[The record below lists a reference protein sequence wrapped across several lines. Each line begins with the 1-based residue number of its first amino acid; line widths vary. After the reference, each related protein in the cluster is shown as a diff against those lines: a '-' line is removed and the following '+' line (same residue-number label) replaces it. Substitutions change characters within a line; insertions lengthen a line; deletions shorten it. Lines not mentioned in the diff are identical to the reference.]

1 MSGLSRTPGKRVWVH
16 SPPRVRIPPAPPNSN
31 PARTLVFWFCGVF
44 LLNVF
49 RSPLFQIPGYRR
61 MWLSILFSNLGGQ
74 ITLLALPL
82 TAVFLL
88 DASPT
93 QMGLL
98 TAMEI
103 APFVLL
109 SLPGGVLIDRMQK
122 LPLYIAGE
130 IFMGC
135 TLLLIPL
142 AWALDLLNMPLM
154 YAVSFALGTVYTIA
168 GSASQIVLTQLV
180 GRDKL
185 VEAYSQNAIAG
196 SMAEVLGPGM
206 AGLLIR
212 VLGAPL
218 ALVMDA
224 LLLIGSVVMLRG
236 IHIHEVVPP
245 RSTWKD
251 RSFKEELMKGVNF
264 VKSQHMLIEMAATVG
279 AWQFFAQLALSVQ
292 IIFAVKDLG
301 LDETL
306 VSMSFVALGIG
317 SVLGG
322 MAGPKFSSRYG
333 PGPAL
338 IMGVAITS
346 LGWISLLA
354 LENYLPSLLL
364 FSWMLLCFSW
374 GATLLFV
381 NFLSLRQAFTPTDL
395 LGRMTTTM
403 RWLILLPAGPG
414 AILGGWMAEHWGM
427 RSSLGAAGAGTL
439 LVAWIAYSRPHLK
452 SLKTLPDAK
461 NA

>member
-1 MSGLSRTPGKRVWVH
+1 
-16 SPPRVRIPPAPPNSN
+16 
-31 PARTLVFWFCGVF
+31 
-44 LLNVF
+44 
-49 RSPLFQIPGYRR
+49 

-142 AWALDLLNMPLM
+142 AWAFDLLTMPLM

-196 SMAEVLGPGM
+196 SMAEVLGPGL

-338 IMGVAITS
+338 IMGIAITS

-354 LENYLPSLLL
+354 LENFLPSLIL

-381 NFLSLRQAFTPTDL
+381 NFLSLRQSFTPTDL

-452 SLKTLPDAK
+452 SLKTLPDAQS
-461 NA
+461 A

>member
-1 MSGLSRTPGKRVWVH
+1 VCGF
-16 SPPRVRIPPAPPNSN
+16 IPTAGSN
-31 PARTLVFWFCGVF
+31 PACSAKIKTPLEHCFSGVF
-44 LLNVF
+44 RLNIF
-49 RSPLFQIPGYRR
+49 RSPLFEIPGYRR

-88 DASPT
+88 NASPT

-142 AWALDLLNMPLM
+142 AWLLDALTMGLM
-154 YAVSFALGTVYTIA
+154 YGVSFALGTVYTIA

-185 VEAYSQNAIAG
+185 VQAYSQNAIAG

-212 VLGAPL
+212 LFGAPL

-224 LLLIGSVVMLRG
+224 FLLIGSVLMLRG
-236 IHIHEVVPP
+236 IRIHEEVPP
-245 RSTWKD
+245 RATWKD
-251 RSFKEELMKGVNF
+251 RSFRHDLMKGVNF
-264 VKSQHMLIEMAATVG
+264 VKSQKMLIEMAIIVG

-301 LDETL
+301 LNETL
-306 VSMSFVALGIG
+306 VSMSFVALGVG
-317 SVLGG
+317 SILGG
-322 MAGPKFSSRYG
+322 MAGPKLSSRFG

-338 IMGVAITS
+338 ILGIGITS
-346 LGWISLLA
+346 VGWISLLA
-354 LENYLPSLLL
+354 LDGVLPSLVL
-364 FSWMLLCFSW
+364 FSWMLICFSW

-381 NFLSLRQAFTPTDL
+381 NFLSLRQSFTPTEL

-439 LVAWIAYSRPHLK
+439 LVAMLAYARPYLK
-452 SLKTLPDAK
+452 SIKQLPEAK
-461 NA
+461 LT

>member
-1 MSGLSRTPGKRVWVH
+1 MNLF
-16 SPPRVRIPPAPPNSN
+16 NS
-31 PARTLVFWFCGVF
+31 TLF
-44 LLNVF
+44 
-49 RSPLFQIPGYRR
+49 SIPGYLR

-74 ITLLALPL
+74 ITMLALPL

-109 SLPGGVLIDRMQK
+109 SLPGGVLIDRMRK

-130 IFMGC
+130 IFMGL
-135 TLLLIPL
+135 TLLTIPL
-142 AWALDLLNMPLM
+142 AWAMDWLNMSLM

-185 VEAYSQNAIAG
+185 VQAYSQNAIAG
-196 SMAEVLGPGM
+196 SMAEVMGPGL
-206 AGLLIR
+206 AGVLIR
-212 VLGAPL
+212 VFGAPL

-224 LLLIGSVVMLRG
+224 LLLIGSVVMLKG
-236 IHIHEVVPP
+236 IRIHEEVPP

-251 RSFKEELMKGVNF
+251 RSFKEDLLKGVRF
-264 VKSQHMLIEMAATVG
+264 VKSQKMLLEMAATVG
-279 AWQFFAQLALSVQ
+279 AWQFFAQMALSVQ

-306 VSMSFVALGIG
+306 VSMSFVALGVG

-322 MAGPKFSSRYG
+322 LAGPKISKQIG

-338 IMGVAITS
+338 ILGIGITS
-346 LGWISLLA
+346 LGWIGLLG
-354 LENYLPSLLL
+354 LEGKLPSIVL
-364 FSWMLLCFSW
+364 FSWMLICFSW

-381 NFLSLRQAFTPTDL
+381 NFLSLRQSFTPTDL

-414 AILGGWMAEHWGM
+414 ALLGGWMAEHWGM
-427 RSSLGAAGAGTL
+427 RSSLMCAGAGTL
-439 LVAWIAYSRPHLK
+439 LVALVACARPHLK
-452 SLKTLPDAK
+452 TLKQLPEIKHAS
-461 NA
+461 

>member
-1 MSGLSRTPGKRVWVH
+1 M
-16 SPPRVRIPPAPPNSN
+16 
-31 PARTLVFWFCGVF
+31 
-44 LLNVF
+44 
-49 RSPLFQIPGYRR
+49 
-61 MWLSILFSNLGGQ
+61 
-74 ITLLALPL
+74 LALPL

-88 DASPT
+88 DATPT

-109 SLPGGVLIDRMQK
+109 SLPGGVLIDRMRK

-142 AWALDLLNMPLM
+142 AWAIDMLTMPLM

-180 GRDKL
+180 GREKL

-212 VLGAPL
+212 VFGAPL

-224 LLLIGSVVMLRG
+224 FLLIGSVVMLRG
-236 IHIHEVVPP
+236 IRIHEEVPP

-251 RSFKEELMKGVNF
+251 RSFMDELMKGVNF
-264 VKSQHMLIEMAATVG
+264 VKSQKMLIEMAATVG

-322 MAGPKFSSRYG
+322 MAGPKLSNRFG

-338 IMGVAITS
+338 ILGIAITS
-346 LGWISLLA
+346 VGWISLLV
-354 LENYLPSLLL
+354 LEGLLPNLIL

-381 NFLSLRQAFTPTDL
+381 NFLSLRQSFTPTDL

-414 AILGGWMAEHWGM
+414 AVLGGWMAEHWGM
-427 RSSLGAAGAGTL
+427 RSSLWAAGVGTL
-439 LVAWIAYSRPHLK
+439 LVALIAYARPYLK
-452 SLKTLPDAK
+452 SLKVLPEVKTA
-461 NA
+461 

>member
-1 MSGLSRTPGKRVWVH
+1 
-16 SPPRVRIPPAPPNSN
+16 
-31 PARTLVFWFCGVF
+31 
-44 LLNVF
+44 
-49 RSPLFQIPGYRR
+49 
-61 MWLSILFSNLGGQ
+61 
-74 ITLLALPL
+74 
-82 TAVFLL
+82 
-88 DASPT
+88 
-93 QMGLL
+93 
-98 TAMEI
+98 
-103 APFVLL
+103 
-109 SLPGGVLIDRMQK
+109 
-122 LPLYIAGE
+122 
-130 IFMGC
+130 
-135 TLLLIPL
+135 
-142 AWALDLLNMPLM
+142 MPLM

-236 IHIHEVVPP
+236 IRIHEVVPP

-251 RSFKEELMKGVNF
+251 RSFKDELMKGVNF

-322 MAGPKFSSRYG
+322 MAGPKLSSRFG

-338 IMGVAITS
+338 IMGIAITS

-354 LENYLPSLLL
+354 LENFLPSLIL

-381 NFLSLRQAFTPTDL
+381 NFLSLRQSFTPTDL

-439 LVAWIAYSRPHLK
+439 LVAWIAYARPHLK

-461 NA
+461 SA

>member
-1 MSGLSRTPGKRVWVH
+1 MTPF
-16 SPPRVRIPPAPPNSN
+16 N
-31 PARTLVFWFCGVF
+31 
-44 LLNVF
+44 
-49 RSPLFQIPGYRR
+49 SPLFQIPGYSR
-61 MWLSILFSNLGGQ
+61 MWLSIFFSNLGGQ
-74 ITLLALPL
+74 ITMLALPL

-88 DASPT
+88 DATPT
-93 QMGLL
+93 QMGFL

-103 APFVLL
+103 APFVLF
-109 SLPGGVLIDRMQK
+109 SLPGGVLLDRMQK
-122 LPLYIAGE
+122 LPIYIAGE
-130 IFMGC
+130 IFMGVA
-135 TLLLIPL
+135 LLSIPL
-142 AWALDLLNMPLM
+142 AWALDMLNMPLM
-154 YAVSFALGTVYTIA
+154 YLVSFALGTVYTIA

-185 VEAYSQNAIAG
+185 VQAYSQNAIAG

-212 VLGAPL
+212 VFSAPL

-224 LLLIGSVVMLRG
+224 LLLIGSVLMLRG
-236 IHIHEVVPP
+236 IQIHEEVAP
-245 RSTWKD
+245 RATWKD
-251 RSFKEELMKGVNF
+251 RSFKEELLKGLAF
-264 VKSQHMLIEMAATVG
+264 VRSQKMLLEMAATVG

-306 VSMSFVALGIG
+306 VSLSFVTLGIG

-322 MAGPKFSSRYG
+322 LVGPKISQRIG

-338 IMGVAITS
+338 IVGGSITS
-346 LGWISLLA
+346 LGWLGLLA
-354 LENYLPSLLL
+354 LEGVLPSIVL
-364 FSWMLLCFSW
+364 FSWMLVCFSW

-381 NFLSLRQAFTPTDL
+381 NFLSLRQSFTPTDL

-427 RSSLGAAGAGTL
+427 RSSLMAAGVGTL
-439 LVAWIAYSRPHLK
+439 CVALVAWTRPY
-452 SLKTLPDAK
+452 LKTLKQLPALQ
-461 NA
+461 N

>member
-1 MSGLSRTPGKRVWVH
+1 
-16 SPPRVRIPPAPPNSN
+16 
-31 PARTLVFWFCGVF
+31 
-44 LLNVF
+44 
-49 RSPLFQIPGYRR
+49 
-61 MWLSILFSNLGGQ
+61 MWLSIFFSNLGGQ
-74 ITLLALPL
+74 ITMLALPL

-88 DASPT
+88 DATPT
-93 QMGLL
+93 QMGFL

-103 APFVLL
+103 APFVLF
-109 SLPGGVLIDRMQK
+109 SLPGGVLLDRMQK
-122 LPLYIAGE
+122 LPIYIAGE
-130 IFMGC
+130 IFMGVA
-135 TLLLIPL
+135 LLSIPL
-142 AWALDLLNMPLM
+142 AWALDMLNMPLM
-154 YAVSFALGTVYTIA
+154 YFVSFALGTVYTIA

-185 VEAYSQNAIAG
+185 VQAYSQNAIAG

-212 VLGAPL
+212 VFSAPL

-224 LLLIGSVVMLRG
+224 LLLIGSVLMLRG
-236 IHIHEVVPP
+236 IQIHEEVAP
-245 RSTWKD
+245 RATWKD
-251 RSFKEELMKGVNF
+251 RSFKEELLKGLAF
-264 VKSQHMLIEMAATVG
+264 VRSQKMLLEMAATVG

-306 VSMSFVALGIG
+306 VSLSFVTLGIG

-322 MAGPKFSSRYG
+322 LVGPKISQRIG

-338 IMGVAITS
+338 IVGVSITS
-346 LGWISLLA
+346 LGWLGLLA
-354 LENYLPSLLL
+354 LEGVLPSIVL
-364 FSWMLLCFSW
+364 FSWMLVCFSW

-381 NFLSLRQAFTPTDL
+381 NFLSLRQSFTPTDL

-427 RSSLGAAGAGTL
+427 RSSLMAAGVGTL
-439 LVAWIAYSRPHLK
+439 CVALVAWTRPY
-452 SLKTLPDAK
+452 LKTLKQLPALQ
-461 NA
+461 N

>member
-1 MSGLSRTPGKRVWVH
+1 M
-16 SPPRVRIPPAPPNSN
+16 
-31 PARTLVFWFCGVF
+31 
-44 LLNVF
+44 
-49 RSPLFQIPGYRR
+49 
-61 MWLSILFSNLGGQ
+61 
-74 ITLLALPL
+74 LALPL

-88 DASPT
+88 DATPT

-103 APFVLL
+103 APFVLF
-109 SLPGGVLIDRMQK
+109 SLPGGVVLDRMQK
-122 LPLYIAGE
+122 LPIYIAGE
-130 IFMGC
+130 IFMG
-135 TLLLIPL
+135 TALLSIPL
-142 AWALDLLNMPLM
+142 AWALDMLNMPLM
-154 YAVSFALGTVYTIA
+154 YGVSFALGTVYTIA

-185 VEAYSQNAIAG
+185 VQAYSQNAIAG

-212 VLGAPL
+212 VFSAPL

-224 LLLIGSVVMLRG
+224 LLLIGSVLMLRG
-236 IHIHEVVPP
+236 IHIHEEVAP
-245 RSTWKD
+245 RASWKD
-251 RSFKEELMKGVNF
+251 RSFKAELLKGLAF
-264 VKSQHMLIEMAATVG
+264 VRSQKMLLEMAATVG

-306 VSMSFVALGIG
+306 VSMSFVTLGIG

-322 MAGPKFSSRYG
+322 MAGPKISQRIG

-338 IMGVAITS
+338 IVGVSITS
-346 LGWISLLA
+346 LGWLGLLA
-354 LENYLPSLLL
+354 FEGVLPSIVL
-364 FSWMLLCFSW
+364 FSWMLVCFSW

-381 NFLSLRQAFTPTDL
+381 NFLSLRQSFTPTDL

-414 AILGGWMAEHWGM
+414 AVLGGWMAEHWGM
-427 RSSLGAAGAGTL
+427 RSSLLAAGVGTL
-439 LVAWIAYSRPHLK
+439 CVALVAWLRPHLK
-452 SLKTLPDAK
+452 TLKQLPALQ
-461 NA
+461 N

>member
-1 MSGLSRTPGKRVWVH
+1 M
-16 SPPRVRIPPAPPNSN
+16 
-31 PARTLVFWFCGVF
+31 WF
-44 LLNVF
+44 
-49 RSPLFQIPGYRR
+49 
-61 MWLSILFSNLGGQ
+61 SILFSNLGGQ

-109 SLPGGVLIDRMQK
+109 SLPGGVLLDRMQK
-122 LPLYIAGE
+122 LPVYIAGE
-130 IFMGC
+130 IVMGLS
-135 TLLLIPL
+135 LLTIPL
-142 AWALDLLNMPLM
+142 AWALDLLSINLM
-154 YAVSFALGTVYTIA
+154 YVVCFAIGAVYTIA
-168 GSASQIVLTQLV
+168 GSASQLVLTQLV

-196 SMAEVLGPGM
+196 SMAEVMGPGL
-206 AGLLIR
+206 AGILIR
-212 VLGAPL
+212 IFGAPL

-224 LLLIGSVVMLRG
+224 LLLIGSVLMLKG
-236 IHIHEVVPP
+236 IRIYEDVPP

-251 RSFKEELMKGVNF
+251 RSFKDELWKGLNF
-264 VKSQHMLIEMAATVG
+264 VRSHPMLLEMAAIVG
-279 AWQFFAQLALSVQ
+279 AWQFFAQMALSVQ

-306 VSMSFVALGIG
+306 VASSFVAMGLG

-322 MAGPKFSSRYG
+322 MAGPPISRKIG
-333 PGPAL
+333 LGPAL
-338 IMGVAITS
+338 IVGIAITS
-346 LGWISLLA
+346 IGWISLL
-354 LENYLPSLLL
+354 LFEGLLPSIFL
-364 FSWMLLCFSW
+364 FSWMLICFSW

-381 NFLSLRQAFTPTDL
+381 NFLSLRQAFTPTEL

-403 RWLILLPAGPG
+403 RWLITLPAAPG
-414 AILGGWMAEHWGM
+414 ALLGGWMAEHIGM
-427 RSSLGAAGAGTL
+427 RSSLLCAGIGTL
-439 LVAWIAYSRPHLK
+439 LVAVVATARPHLK
-452 SLKTLPDAK
+452 SIHQLPEIKDSTLHSS
-461 NA
+461 

>member
-1 MSGLSRTPGKRVWVH
+1 MSHFS
-16 SPPRVRIPPAPPNSN
+16 
-31 PARTLVFWFCGVF
+31 
-44 LLNVF
+44 
-49 RSPLFQIPGYRR
+49 SPLFQIPGYRR

-74 ITLLALPL
+74 ISLLALPL

-88 DASPT
+88 DATPT

-103 APFVLL
+103 APFVIL

-130 IFMGC
+130 IVMGC
-135 TLLLIPL
+135 TLLTIPL
-142 AWALDLLNMPLM
+142 AWALGLLSMPLM
-154 YAVSFALGTVYTIA
+154 YVVSFALGTVHTLA

-185 VEAYSQNAIAG
+185 VQAYSQNAIAG
-196 SMAEVLGPGM
+196 SLAEVLGPGM

-212 VLGAPL
+212 LFGAPL
-218 ALVMDA
+218 ALVMNA
-224 LLLIGSVVMLRG
+224 FLLIGSVLMLKG

-251 RSFKEELMKGVNF
+251 RSFREDLMKGLNF
-264 VKSQHMLIEMAATVG
+264 VKSQKMLLEMAATVG
-279 AWQFFAQLALSVQ
+279 AWQFFAQLALTVQ

-301 LDETL
+301 LNETSVAL
-306 VSMSFVALGIG
+306 SFVALGLG

-322 MAGPKFSSRYG
+322 LAGPKISKRIG
-333 PGPAL
+333 LGQAMIL
-338 IMGVAITS
+338 GIAITGI
-346 LGWISLLA
+346 GWVSLLA
-354 LENYLPSLLL
+354 LEGLLPGIVL
-364 FSWMLLCFSW
+364 FSWMLICFSW

-381 NFLSLRQAFTPTDL
+381 NFLSLRQSFTPTDL

-414 AILGGWMAEHWGM
+414 ALLGGWMAEHWGM
-427 RSSLGAAGAGTL
+427 RSPLLSAGIGTL
-439 LVAWIAYSRPHLK
+439 CVAFVAYRRPYLK
-452 SLKTLPDAK
+452 ALRKLPEMK
-461 NA
+461 PS

>member
-1 MSGLSRTPGKRVWVH
+1 
-16 SPPRVRIPPAPPNSN
+16 
-31 PARTLVFWFCGVF
+31 
-44 LLNVF
+44 
-49 RSPLFQIPGYRR
+49 

-74 ITLLALPL
+74 ITMLALPL

-88 DASPT
+88 DATPT

-109 SLPGGVLIDRMQK
+109 SLPGGVLIDRMRK

-142 AWALDLLNMPLM
+142 AWAIDMLTMPLM
-154 YAVSFALGTVYTIA
+154 YVVSFALGTVYTIA

-180 GRDKL
+180 GREKL

-212 VLGAPL
+212 VFGAPL

-224 LLLIGSVVMLRG
+224 FLLIGSVVMLRG
-236 IHIHEVVPP
+236 IRIHEVVPP

-264 VKSQHMLIEMAATVG
+264 VKSQKMLIEMAATVG

-322 MAGPKFSSRYG
+322 MAGPKISNHFG

-338 IMGVAITS
+338 VLGIAITS
-346 LGWISLLA
+346 VGWISLLV
-354 LENYLPSLLL
+354 LEGLLPNLIL

-381 NFLSLRQAFTPTDL
+381 NFLSLRQSFTPTEL

-427 RSSLGAAGAGTL
+427 RSSLWAAGAGTL
-439 LVAWIAYSRPHLK
+439 LVALIAYARPYLK
-452 SLKTLPDAK
+452 SLKVLPEIK
-461 NA
+461 P

>member
-1 MSGLSRTPGKRVWVH
+1 MN
-16 SPPRVRIPPAPPNSN
+16 I
-31 PARTLVFWFCGVF
+31 FQ
-44 LLNVF
+44 
-49 RSPLFQIPGYRR
+49 SPLFKIPGYKR
-61 MWLSILFSNLGGQ
+61 MWFSILFSNLGGQ

-109 SLPGGVLIDRMQK
+109 SLPGGVLLDRMQK
-122 LPLYIAGE
+122 LPVYIAGE
-130 IFMGC
+130 FVMGLS
-135 TLLLIPL
+135 LLTIPL
-142 AWALDLLNMPLM
+142 AWALDLLTMGWM
-154 YAVSFALGTVYTIA
+154 YAVCFAIGAVYTIA
-168 GSASQIVLTQLV
+168 GSASQLVLTQLV

-196 SMAEVLGPGM
+196 SMAEVMGPGL
-206 AGLLIR
+206 AGILIK

-224 LLLIGSVVMLRG
+224 ILLIGSVVMLKG
-236 IHIHEVVPP
+236 IRIHEQVPP

-251 RSFKEELMKGVNF
+251 RSFKAELMKGLNF
-264 VKSQHMLIEMAATVG
+264 VRSHNMLIEMAVVVG
-279 AWQFFAQLALSVQ
+279 AWQFFAQMALSVQ

-301 LDETL
+301 LDEAL
-306 VSMSFVALGIG
+306 VALSFVAMGLGSIM
-317 SVLGG
+317 GG
-322 MAGPKFSSRYG
+322 MAGPPISKRIG
-333 PGPAL
+333 LGPAL
-338 IMGVAITS
+338 ILGIVITS
-346 LGWISLLA
+346 IGWLSLLL
-354 LENYLPSLLL
+354 LEGYLPSIIL

-381 NFLSLRQAFTPTDL
+381 NFLSLRQSYTPTEL

-403 RWLILLPAGPG
+403 RWLITLPAGPG
-414 AILGGWMAEHWGM
+414 AILGGWMAEHVGM
-427 RSSLGAAGAGTL
+427 RSSLICAGVGTL
-439 LVAWIAYSRPHLK
+439 LVATIAYARPRLRSIK
-452 SLKTLPDAK
+452 QLPTVNQTNDS
-461 NA
+461 

>member
-1 MSGLSRTPGKRVWVH
+1 MSPF
-16 SPPRVRIPPAPPNSN
+16 N
-31 PARTLVFWFCGVF
+31 
-44 LLNVF
+44 
-49 RSPLFQIPGYRR
+49 SPLFQIPGYSR
-61 MWLSILFSNLGGQ
+61 MWLSIFFSNLGGQ
-74 ITLLALPL
+74 ITMLALPL

-88 DASPT
+88 DATPT
-93 QMGLL
+93 QMGFL

-103 APFVLL
+103 APFVLF
-109 SLPGGVLIDRMQK
+109 SLPGGVLLDRMQK
-122 LPLYIAGE
+122 LPIYIAGE
-130 IFMGC
+130 IFMGVA
-135 TLLLIPL
+135 LLSIPL
-142 AWALDLLNMPLM
+142 AWALDMLNMPLM
-154 YAVSFALGTVYTIA
+154 YLVSFALGTVYTIA

-180 GRDKL
+180 GRNKL
-185 VEAYSQNAIAG
+185 VQAYSQNAIAG

-212 VLGAPL
+212 VFSAPL

-224 LLLIGSVVMLRG
+224 LLLIGSVLMLRG
-236 IHIHEVVPP
+236 IQIHEEVAP
-245 RSTWKD
+245 RATWKD
-251 RSFKEELMKGVNF
+251 RSFKEELLKGLAF
-264 VKSQHMLIEMAATVG
+264 VRSQKMLLEMAATVG

-306 VSMSFVALGIG
+306 VSLSFVTLGIG

-322 MAGPKFSSRYG
+322 LVGPKISQRIG

-338 IMGVAITS
+338 IVGVSITS
-346 LGWISLLA
+346 LGWLGLLA
-354 LENYLPSLLL
+354 LEGVLPSIVL
-364 FSWMLLCFSW
+364 FSWMLVCFSW

-381 NFLSLRQAFTPTDL
+381 NFLSLRQSFTPTDL

-427 RSSLGAAGAGTL
+427 RSSLMAAGVGTL
-439 LVAWIAYSRPHLK
+439 CVALVAWTRPY
-452 SLKTLPDAK
+452 LKTLKQLPALQ
-461 NA
+461 N

>member
-1 MSGLSRTPGKRVWVH
+1 M
-16 SPPRVRIPPAPPNSN
+16 
-31 PARTLVFWFCGVF
+31 WF
-44 LLNVF
+44 
-49 RSPLFQIPGYRR
+49 
-61 MWLSILFSNLGGQ
+61 SILFSNLGGQ
-74 ITLLALPL
+74 ITMLALPL

-88 DASPT
+88 DATPT

-109 SLPGGVLIDRMQK
+109 SLPGGVLIDRMRK

-142 AWALDLLNMPLM
+142 AWAIDMLTMPLM

-180 GRDKL
+180 GREKL

-212 VLGAPL
+212 VFGAPL

-224 LLLIGSVVMLRG
+224 FLLIGSVVMLRG
-236 IHIHEVVPP
+236 IRIHEEVPP

-251 RSFKEELMKGVNF
+251 RSFMDELMKGVNF
-264 VKSQHMLIEMAATVG
+264 VKSQKMLIEMAATVG

-322 MAGPKFSSRYG
+322 MAGPKLSNRFG

-338 IMGVAITS
+338 ILGIAITS
-346 LGWISLLA
+346 VGWISLLV
-354 LENYLPSLLL
+354 LEGLLSNLIL

-381 NFLSLRQAFTPTDL
+381 NFLSLRQSFTPTDL

-414 AILGGWMAEHWGM
+414 AVLGGWMAEHWGM
-427 RSSLGAAGAGTL
+427 RSSLWAAGVGTL
-439 LVAWIAYSRPHLK
+439 LVALIAYARPYLK
-452 SLKTLPDAK
+452 SLKVLPEVKIA
-461 NA
+461 

>member
-1 MSGLSRTPGKRVWVH
+1 MTPF
-16 SPPRVRIPPAPPNSN
+16 N
-31 PARTLVFWFCGVF
+31 
-44 LLNVF
+44 
-49 RSPLFQIPGYRR
+49 SPLFQIPGYSR
-61 MWLSILFSNLGGQ
+61 MWLSIFFSNLGGQ
-74 ITLLALPL
+74 ITMLALPL

-88 DASPT
+88 DATPT

-103 APFVLL
+103 APFVLF
-109 SLPGGVLIDRMQK
+109 SLPGGVVLDRMQK
-122 LPLYIAGE
+122 LPIYIAGE
-130 IFMGC
+130 IFMGVA
-135 TLLLIPL
+135 LLSIPL
-142 AWALDLLNMPLM
+142 AWALDMLNMPLM
-154 YAVSFALGTVYTIA
+154 YGVSFALGTVYTIA

-185 VEAYSQNAIAG
+185 VQAYSQNAIAG

-212 VLGAPL
+212 VFSAPL

-224 LLLIGSVVMLRG
+224 LLLIGSVLMLRG
-236 IHIHEVVPP
+236 IHIHEEVAP
-245 RSTWKD
+245 RASWKD
-251 RSFKEELMKGVNF
+251 RSFKAELLKGLAF
-264 VKSQHMLIEMAATVG
+264 VKSQKMLLEMAATVG

-306 VSMSFVALGIG
+306 VSMSFVTLGIG

-322 MAGPKFSSRYG
+322 LVGPKISQRIG

-338 IMGVAITS
+338 IVGVSITS
-346 LGWISLLA
+346 FGWLGLLA
-354 LENYLPSLLL
+354 LEGVLPSIVL
-364 FSWMLLCFSW
+364 FSWMLVCFSW

-381 NFLSLRQAFTPTDL
+381 NFLSLRQSFTPTDL

-414 AILGGWMAEHWGM
+414 AILGGWMAEHWGI
-427 RSSLGAAGAGTL
+427 RSSLMAAGVGTL
-439 LVAWIAYSRPHLK
+439 CVALVAWTRPY
-452 SLKTLPDAK
+452 LKTLKQLPALQ
-461 NA
+461 N

>member
-1 MSGLSRTPGKRVWVH
+1 M
-16 SPPRVRIPPAPPNSN
+16 
-31 PARTLVFWFCGVF
+31 WF
-44 LLNVF
+44 
-49 RSPLFQIPGYRR
+49 
-61 MWLSILFSNLGGQ
+61 SILFSNLGGQ
-74 ITLLALPL
+74 ITMLALPL

-88 DASPT
+88 DATPT

-109 SLPGGVLIDRMQK
+109 SLPGGVLIDRMRK

-142 AWALDLLNMPLM
+142 AWAIDMLTMPLM

-180 GRDKL
+180 GREKL

-212 VLGAPL
+212 VFGAPL

-224 LLLIGSVVMLRG
+224 FLLIGSVVMLRG
-236 IHIHEVVPP
+236 IRIHEVVPP

-251 RSFKEELMKGVNF
+251 RSFMDELMKGVNF
-264 VKSQHMLIEMAATVG
+264 VKSQKMLIEMAATVG

-306 VSMSFVALGIG
+306 VAMSFVALGIG
-317 SVLGG
+317 SILGG
-322 MAGPKFSSRYG
+322 MAGPKLSIRFG

-338 IMGVAITS
+338 ILGIAITS
-346 LGWISLLA
+346 VGWISLLV
-354 LENYLPSLLL
+354 LEGWLPNLFL

-381 NFLSLRQAFTPTDL
+381 NFLSLRQSFTPTDL

-414 AILGGWMAEHWGM
+414 AVLGGWMAEHWGM
-427 RSSLGAAGAGTL
+427 RSSLWAAGVGTL
-439 LVAWIAYSRPHLK
+439 LVALIAYARPYLK
-452 SLKTLPDAK
+452 SLKVLPEVK
-461 NA
+461 SP

>member
-61 MWLSILFSNLGGQ
+61 MWLSIFFSNLGGQ
-74 ITLLALPL
+74 IILLALPL

-142 AWALDLLNMPLM
+142 AWAFDLLTMPLM

-461 NA
+461 SA

>member
-1 MSGLSRTPGKRVWVH
+1 MPF
-16 SPPRVRIPPAPPNSN
+16 N
-31 PARTLVFWFCGVF
+31 
-44 LLNVF
+44 
-49 RSPLFQIPGYRR
+49 SPLFQVPGYRR
-61 MWLSILFSNLGGQ
+61 MWVSIFFSNLGGQ
-74 ITLLALPL
+74 ITMLALPL

-88 DASPT
+88 DATPT

-103 APFVLL
+103 APFVLF
-109 SLPGGVLIDRMQK
+109 SLPGGVVLDRMQK
-122 LPLYIAGE
+122 LPIYIAGE
-130 IFMGC
+130 IFMG
-135 TLLLIPL
+135 TALLSIPL
-142 AWALDLLNMPLM
+142 AWALDMLNMPLM
-154 YAVSFALGTVYTIA
+154 YGVSFALGTVYTIA

-185 VEAYSQNAIAG
+185 VQAYSQNAIAG

-212 VLGAPL
+212 VFSAPL

-224 LLLIGSVVMLRG
+224 LLLIGSVLMLRG
-236 IHIHEVVPP
+236 IHIHEEVAP
-245 RSTWKD
+245 RASWKD
-251 RSFKEELMKGVNF
+251 RSFKAELLKGLAF
-264 VKSQHMLIEMAATVG
+264 VRSQKMLLEMAATVG

-306 VSMSFVALGIG
+306 VSMSFVTLGIG

-322 MAGPKFSSRYG
+322 MAGPKISQRIG

-338 IMGVAITS
+338 IVGVSITS
-346 LGWISLLA
+346 LGWLGLLA
-354 LENYLPSLLL
+354 FEGVLPSIVL
-364 FSWMLLCFSW
+364 FSWMLVCFSW

-381 NFLSLRQAFTPTDL
+381 NFLSLRQSFTPTDL

-414 AILGGWMAEHWGM
+414 AVLGGWMAEHWGM
-427 RSSLGAAGAGTL
+427 RSSLLAAGVGTL
-439 LVAWIAYSRPHLK
+439 CVALVAWLRPHLK
-452 SLKTLPDAK
+452 TLKQLPALQ
-461 NA
+461 N

>member
-1 MSGLSRTPGKRVWVH
+1 MFILD
-16 SPPRVRIPPAPPNSN
+16 
-31 PARTLVFWFCGVF
+31 
-44 LLNVF
+44 
-49 RSPLFQIPGYRR
+49 SPLFQIPGYRR
-61 MWLSILFSNLGGQ
+61 MWISILFSNLGGQ
-74 ITLLALPL
+74 ITMLALPL

-88 DASPT
+88 DATPT
-93 QMGLL
+93 QMGFL

-130 IFMGC
+130 IFMGLA
-135 TLLLIPL
+135 LLSIPA
-142 AWALDLLNMPLM
+142 AWALGLLSMPLM
-154 YAVSFALGTVYTIA
+154 YAVSFGLGTVYTIA

-185 VEAYSQNAIAG
+185 VQAYSQNAIAG
-196 SMAEVLGPGM
+196 SMAEVMGPGL
-206 AGLLIR
+206 AGILIR
-212 VLGAPL
+212 ILGAPL

-224 LLLIGSVVMLRG
+224 FLLIGSVAMLKG
-236 IHIHEVVPP
+236 IRIHEEVPP

-251 RSFKEELMKGVNF
+251 RSFKQDLLKGLEF
-264 VKSQHMLIEMAATVG
+264 VKSQKMLLEMAATVG
-279 AWQFFAQLALSVQ
+279 AWQFFSQLALSIQ

-301 LDETL
+301 LNETL
-306 VSMSFVALGIG
+306 VSMSFVALGVG

-322 MAGPKFSSRYG
+322 MAGPKLSSKLG

-338 IMGVAITS
+338 ILGIGITS
-346 LGWISLLA
+346 LGWIGLLA
-354 LENYLPSLLL
+354 LERVLPSIVV
-364 FSWMLLCFSW
+364 FSWMLICFSW

-381 NFLSLRQAFTPTDL
+381 NFLSLRQSFTPTHL

-427 RSSLGAAGAGTL
+427 RSSLAAAGAGTL
-439 LVAWIAYSRPHLK
+439 LVAAVAYARPHLK
-452 SLKTLPDAK
+452 TLKALPEIQT
-461 NA
+461 

>member
-1 MSGLSRTPGKRVWVH
+1 MSPF
-16 SPPRVRIPPAPPNSN
+16 N
-31 PARTLVFWFCGVF
+31 
-44 LLNVF
+44 
-49 RSPLFQIPGYRR
+49 SPLFQIPGYSR
-61 MWLSILFSNLGGQ
+61 MWLSIFFSNLGGQ
-74 ITLLALPL
+74 ITMLALPL

-88 DASPT
+88 DATPT
-93 QMGLL
+93 QMGFL

-103 APFVLL
+103 APFVLF
-109 SLPGGVLIDRMQK
+109 SLPGGVLLDRMQK
-122 LPLYIAGE
+122 LPIYIAGE
-130 IFMGC
+130 IFMGVA
-135 TLLLIPL
+135 LLSIPL
-142 AWALDLLNMPLM
+142 AWALDMLNMPLM
-154 YAVSFALGTVYTIA
+154 YLVSFAFGTVYTIA

-180 GRDKL
+180 GRNKL
-185 VEAYSQNAIAG
+185 VQAYSQNAIAG

-212 VLGAPL
+212 VFSAPL

-224 LLLIGSVVMLRG
+224 LLLIGSVLMLRG
-236 IHIHEVVPP
+236 IQIHEEVAP
-245 RSTWKD
+245 RATWKD
-251 RSFKEELMKGVNF
+251 RSFKEELLKGLAF
-264 VKSQHMLIEMAATVG
+264 VRSQKMLLEMAATVG

-306 VSMSFVALGIG
+306 VSLSFVTLGIG

-322 MAGPKFSSRYG
+322 LVGPKISQRIG

-338 IMGVAITS
+338 IVGVSITS
-346 LGWISLLA
+346 LGWLGLLA
-354 LENYLPSLLL
+354 LEGVLPSIVL
-364 FSWMLLCFSW
+364 FSWMLVCFSW

-381 NFLSLRQAFTPTDL
+381 NFLSLRQSFTPTDL

-427 RSSLGAAGAGTL
+427 RSSLMAAGVGTL
-439 LVAWIAYSRPHLK
+439 CVALVAWTRPY
-452 SLKTLPDAK
+452 LKTLKQLPALQ
-461 NA
+461 N

>member
-1 MSGLSRTPGKRVWVH
+1 
-16 SPPRVRIPPAPPNSN
+16 
-31 PARTLVFWFCGVF
+31 
-44 LLNVF
+44 
-49 RSPLFQIPGYRR
+49 

-338 IMGVAITS
+338 IMGIAITS
-346 LGWISLLA
+346 LGWISLLV
-354 LENYLPSLLL
+354 LENFLPSLLL

-461 NA
+461 SA

>member
-1 MSGLSRTPGKRVWVH
+1 MPF
-16 SPPRVRIPPAPPNSN
+16 N
-31 PARTLVFWFCGVF
+31 
-44 LLNVF
+44 
-49 RSPLFQIPGYRR
+49 SPLFQVPGYRR
-61 MWLSILFSNLGGQ
+61 MWVSIFFSNLGGQ
-74 ITLLALPL
+74 ITMLALPL

-88 DASPT
+88 DATPT

-103 APFVLL
+103 APFVLF
-109 SLPGGVLIDRMQK
+109 SLPGGVVLDRMQK
-122 LPLYIAGE
+122 LPIYIAGE
-130 IFMGC
+130 IFMG
-135 TLLLIPL
+135 TALLSIPL
-142 AWALDLLNMPLM
+142 AWALDMLNMPLM
-154 YAVSFALGTVYTIA
+154 YGVSFALGTVYTIA

-185 VEAYSQNAIAG
+185 VQAYSQNAIAG

-212 VLGAPL
+212 VFSAPL

-224 LLLIGSVVMLRG
+224 LLLIGSVLMLRG
-236 IHIHEVVPP
+236 IHIHEEVAP
-245 RSTWKD
+245 RASWKD
-251 RSFKEELMKGVNF
+251 RSFKAELLKGLAF
-264 VKSQHMLIEMAATVG
+264 VRSQKMLLEMAATVG

-306 VSMSFVALGIG
+306 VSMSFVTLGIG

-322 MAGPKFSSRYG
+322 MAGPKISQRIG

-338 IMGVAITS
+338 IVGVSITS
-346 LGWISLLA
+346 LGWLGLLA
-354 LENYLPSLLL
+354 FEGVLPSIVL
-364 FSWMLLCFSW
+364 FSWMLVCFSW

-381 NFLSLRQAFTPTDL
+381 NFLSLRQSFTPTDL

-414 AILGGWMAEHWGM
+414 AVLGGWMAEHWGM
-427 RSSLGAAGAGTL
+427 RSSLLAAGVGTL
-439 LVAWIAYSRPHLK
+439 CVALVAWLRPHLK
-452 SLKTLPDAK
+452 TLKKLPALQ
-461 NA
+461 N

>member
-1 MSGLSRTPGKRVWVH
+1 M
-16 SPPRVRIPPAPPNSN
+16 
-31 PARTLVFWFCGVF
+31 WF
-44 LLNVF
+44 
-49 RSPLFQIPGYRR
+49 
-61 MWLSILFSNLGGQ
+61 SILFSNLGGQ

-109 SLPGGVLIDRMQK
+109 SLPGGVLLDRMQK
-122 LPLYIAGE
+122 LPVYIAGE
-130 IFMGC
+130 FVMGLS
-135 TLLLIPL
+135 LLSIPL
-142 AWALDLLNMPLM
+142 AWAFDFLSINLM
-154 YAVSFALGTVYTIA
+154 YAVSFALGAVYTIA
-168 GSASQIVLTQLV
+168 GSASQLVLTQLV

-196 SMAEVLGPGM
+196 SMAEVMGPGL
-206 AGLLIR
+206 AGILIR
-212 VLGAPL
+212 VFGAPL

-224 LLLIGSVVMLRG
+224 ILLIGSVLMLKG
-236 IHIHEVVPP
+236 IRIHEQVPP

-251 RSFKEELMKGVNF
+251 RSFKDELMKGLNF
-264 VKSQHMLIEMAATVG
+264 VRSHPMLLEMAATVG
-279 AWQFFAQLALSVQ
+279 AWQFFAQMALSVQ

-306 VSMSFVALGIG
+306 VAMSFIAMGLG

-322 MAGPKFSSRYG
+322 MAGPPISKKIG
-333 PGPAL
+333 LGPAL
-338 IMGVAITS
+338 IVGIAITS
-346 LGWISLLA
+346 VGWISLL
-354 LENYLPSLLL
+354 LFEGLLPSIFL
-364 FSWMLLCFSW
+364 FSWMLICFSW

-381 NFLSLRQAFTPTDL
+381 NFLSLRQSFTPTEL

-403 RWLILLPAGPG
+403 RWLITLPAAPV
-414 AILGGWMAEHWGM
+414 ALLGGWMAEHIGM
-427 RSSLGAAGAGTL
+427 RSSLLCAGIGTL
-439 LVAWIAYSRPHLK
+439 LVAVVATARPYLK
-452 SLKTLPDAK
+452 SIKHLPEIKDSNLQK
-461 NA
+461 H

>member
-1 MSGLSRTPGKRVWVH
+1 MPF
-16 SPPRVRIPPAPPNSN
+16 N
-31 PARTLVFWFCGVF
+31 
-44 LLNVF
+44 
-49 RSPLFQIPGYRR
+49 SPLFQVPGYRR
-61 MWLSILFSNLGGQ
+61 MWVSIFFSNLGGQ
-74 ITLLALPL
+74 ITMLALPL

-88 DASPT
+88 DATPT

-103 APFVLL
+103 APFVLF
-109 SLPGGVLIDRMQK
+109 SLPGGVVLDRMQK
-122 LPLYIAGE
+122 LPIYIAGE
-130 IFMGC
+130 IFMGLA
-135 TLLLIPL
+135 LLSIPL
-142 AWALDLLNMPLM
+142 AWALDMLNMPLM
-154 YAVSFALGTVYTIA
+154 YGVSFALGTVYTIA

-185 VEAYSQNAIAG
+185 VQAYSQNAIAG

-212 VLGAPL
+212 VFSAPL

-224 LLLIGSVVMLRG
+224 LLLIGSVLMLRG
-236 IHIHEVVPP
+236 IHIHEEVAP
-245 RSTWKD
+245 RASWKD
-251 RSFKEELMKGVNF
+251 RSFKAELLKGLAF
-264 VKSQHMLIEMAATVG
+264 VRSQKMLLEMAATVG

-306 VSMSFVALGIG
+306 VSMSFVTLGIG

-322 MAGPKFSSRYG
+322 MAGPKISQRIG

-338 IMGVAITS
+338 IVGVSITS
-346 LGWISLLA
+346 LGWLGLLA
-354 LENYLPSLLL
+354 FEGVLPSIVL
-364 FSWMLLCFSW
+364 FSWMLVCFSW

-381 NFLSLRQAFTPTDL
+381 NFLSLRQSFTPTDL

-427 RSSLGAAGAGTL
+427 RSSLLAAGVGTL
-439 LVAWIAYSRPHLK
+439 CVALVAWLRPHLK
-452 SLKTLPDAK
+452 TLKQLPALQ
-461 NA
+461 N

>member
-1 MSGLSRTPGKRVWVH
+1 
-16 SPPRVRIPPAPPNSN
+16 
-31 PARTLVFWFCGVF
+31 
-44 LLNVF
+44 
-49 RSPLFQIPGYRR
+49 

-74 ITLLALPL
+74 ITMLALPL

-142 AWALDLLNMPLM
+142 AWAFDLLNMPLM
-154 YAVSFALGTVYTIA
+154 YAVSFAIGTVYTIA

-180 GRDKL
+180 GREKL

-212 VLGAPL
+212 VFGAPL

-236 IHIHEVVPP
+236 IQIHEVVSP

-251 RSFKEELMKGVNF
+251 RSFKDELMKGLNF
-264 VKSQHMLIEMAATVG
+264 VKSQKMLIEMAATVG

-301 LDETL
+301 LDETW
-306 VSMSFVALGIG
+306 VSMSFVALGVG

-322 MAGPKFSSRYG
+322 LAGPRLSSRFG

-338 IMGVAITS
+338 ILGIAITS
-346 LGWISLLA
+346 FGWISLLA
-354 LENYLPSLLL
+354 LEDLLPSLLL

-381 NFLSLRQAFTPTDL
+381 NFLSLRQSFTPTEL

-427 RSSLGAAGAGTL
+427 RSSLCAAGAGTL
-439 LVAWIAYSRPHLK
+439 LVALVAYSRPYLK
-452 SLKTLPDAK
+452 SLKALPDLK

>member
-1 MSGLSRTPGKRVWVH
+1 M
-16 SPPRVRIPPAPPNSN
+16 
-31 PARTLVFWFCGVF
+31 WF
-44 LLNVF
+44 
-49 RSPLFQIPGYRR
+49 
-61 MWLSILFSNLGGQ
+61 SILFSNLGGQ

-109 SLPGGVLIDRMQK
+109 SLPGGVLLDRMQK
-122 LPLYIAGE
+122 LPVYIAGE
-130 IFMGC
+130 IVMGLS
-135 TLLLIPL
+135 LLTIPL
-142 AWALDLLNMPLM
+142 AWALDLLSINLM
-154 YAVSFALGTVYTIA
+154 YVVCFAIGAVYTIA
-168 GSASQIVLTQLV
+168 GSASQLVLTQLV

-196 SMAEVLGPGM
+196 SMAEVMGPGL
-206 AGLLIR
+206 AGILIR
-212 VLGAPL
+212 VFGAPL

-224 LLLIGSVVMLRG
+224 LLLIGSVLMLKG
-236 IHIHEVVPP
+236 IRINEEVPP

-251 RSFKEELMKGVNF
+251 RSFKDELWKGLNF
-264 VKSQHMLIEMAATVG
+264 VRSHPMLLEMAAIVG
-279 AWQFFAQLALSVQ
+279 AWQFFAQMALSVQ

-306 VSMSFVALGIG
+306 VASSFVAMGLG

-322 MAGPKFSSRYG
+322 MAGPPISRKIG
-333 PGPAL
+333 LGPAL
-338 IMGVAITS
+338 IVGIAITS
-346 LGWISLLA
+346 VGWLSLLL
-354 LENYLPSLLL
+354 LEGLLPSIFL
-364 FSWMLLCFSW
+364 FSWMLICFSW

-381 NFLSLRQAFTPTDL
+381 NFLSLRQAFTPTEL

-403 RWLILLPAGPG
+403 RWLITLPAAPG
-414 AILGGWMAEHWGM
+414 ALLGGWMAEHIGM
-427 RSSLGAAGAGTL
+427 RSSLLCAGIGTL
-439 LVAWIAYSRPHLK
+439 LVALVATLRPRLK
-452 SLKTLPDAK
+452 SIHQLPEIKDSRLHPS
-461 NA
+461 